1 MKGNNN
7 MQSIT
12 VHRDNKPIY
21 NINFNNDYSSLKD
34 FLASSDLHNR
44 KVCVVSD
51 SNVSKFWLDN
61 IIEELN
67 SLQISKCISVVLP
80 AGEENKN
87 TDNIFN
93 IIEQLIANRFDRK
106 DCLIALG
113 GGVIGDMTGF
123 AASIYLRGIKFFQ
136 IPTSLLAMVDSS
148 IGGKTGV
155 DFNGYKNMVG
165 AFHMP
170 SGVLINTQALT
181 TLPDR
186 EYISGFAEIIKH
198 AIIADNEYFD
208 YLFQNAAKA
217 LAKDMD
223 ITGNIIYKSCRIKQ
237 HVVETDPTEKEIR
250 AFLNFGHTIGHA
262 IEKYMN
268 FSFLHGECVAL
279 GIVASSYISY
289 KRNMISGDN
298 YESIRALLKAYS
310 LPVCFNDIKDRAGD
324 NVITESDIDDIINIT
339 KSDKKADG
347 AVIKFVLADSI
358 GNAVIDTTVSDDE
371 QRNALEELL
380 KG

>member
-12 VHRDNKPIY
+12 VHKDNKPIY
-21 NINFNNDYSSLKD
+21 NMNFNNDYSSLKD

-198 AIIADNEYFD
+198 AIIADNAYFD

-237 HVVETDPTEKEIR
+237 HVVETDPTEKGIR

-268 FSFLHGECVAL
+268 FSLLHGECVSL

-358 GNAVIDTTVSDDE
+358 GNAVIDTTVSDAE

>member
-61 IIEELN
+61 IIEKLN

-237 HVVETDPTEKEIR
+237 HVVETDPTEKGIR

-268 FSFLHGECVAL
+268 FSLLHGECVSL

-358 GNAVIDTTVSDDE
+358 GNAVIDTTVSDAE